1 MAYRR
6 KQIAFDLLTE
16 SLKAYYPR
24 LHWES
29 AYDDIR
35 KHMEVNGF
43 IWQQGSVY
51 VSEKPM
57 SAAQVI
63 KIIEALIEKCPWINY
78 CMRDCRMTN
87 IGKEH
92 SLNKFF
98 ESASVIPVIKRMSR
112 EKCNPEKEHKI
123 QI

>member
-98 ESASVIPVIKRMSR
+98 ESASVIPVIKRMPR
-112 EKCNPEKEHKI
+112 EKCNPEKEHNI

>member
-16 SLKAYYPR
+16 SLKVYYPR

-112 EKCNPEKEHKI
+112 EKCNPEKKHKI

>member
-1 MAYRR
+1 MAYKR

-16 SLKAYYPR
+16 NLKLYYPR

-35 KHMEVNGF
+35 KRMESNGF

-57 SAAQVI
+57 SAAQVV
-63 KIIEALIEKCPWINY
+63 KIVEALIEKCPWVNY
-78 CMRDCRMTN
+78 CMRDCRMTD

-98 ESASVIPVIKRMSR
+98 ESASTVQTIKRKS
-112 EKCNPEKEHKI
+112 EKKNFPQKEYKI
-123 QI
+123 KI

>member
-24 LHWES
+24 LHWKS

-57 SAAQVI
+57 SAAQVV
-63 KIIEALIEKCPWINY
+63 KIIEALIAKCPWINY
-78 CMRDCRMTN
+78 CMCDCRMTN

-98 ESASVIPVIKRMSR
+98 ESASVNLVMKRKTR

>member
-112 EKCNPEKEHKI
+112 EKCNPEKKHKI

>member
-35 KHMEVNGF
+35 KHMEANGF

-112 EKCNPEKEHKI
+112 EKCNPEKKHKI

>member
-1 MAYRR
+1 MAYKR

-16 SLKAYYPR
+16 NLKAYYPR

-35 KHMEVNGF
+35 KHMEINGF

-57 SAAQVI
+57 SAAQVV
-63 KIIEALIEKCPWINY
+63 KIVEALIEKCPWINY
-78 CMRDCRMTN
+78 CMRDCRMTD

-98 ESASVIPVIKRMSR
+98 ESASTVQTIKRKS
-112 EKCNPEKEHKI
+112 EKKNSPQKEYKI
-123 QI
+123 KI